1 MYVYCINSFG
11 TATVGVIDITSSRD
25 FPAIDLYLSRADSV
39 MLFYDEDDD
48 TSVRELLHLRDK
60 VKAVREERTDM
71 HVTIVATK
79 YDKDDGKYDDEKCR
93 KLMDSMVLELGNK
106 CTHVVTSAKNDMNVG
121 EAFEGALNELVR
133 T

>member
-48 TSVRELLHLRDK
+48 TSVRELLHLHDK

-71 HVTIVATK
+71 HVTIKRILHKNNLMFTHFDQKNLPSLAVLL
-79 YDKDDGKYDDEKCR
+79 DGW
-93 KLMDSMVLELGNK
+93 LGFQIHLF
-106 CTHVVTSAKNDMNVG
+106 CIFLRYV
-121 EAFEGALNELVR
+121 
-133 T
+133 